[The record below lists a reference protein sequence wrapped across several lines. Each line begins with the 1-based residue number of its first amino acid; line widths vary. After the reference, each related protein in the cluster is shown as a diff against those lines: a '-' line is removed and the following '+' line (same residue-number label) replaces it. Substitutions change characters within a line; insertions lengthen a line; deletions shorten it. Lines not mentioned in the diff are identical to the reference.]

1 MDVKKISLLLVVFLL
16 AAGGR
21 GLAGDFSEREGFV
34 WSGDTVRC
42 TATRLPDAS
51 SWFRTDIR
59 RNLEISRHAGKLL
72 EISGEF
78 RWIDSVPAL
87 GKKQGMVQLIVRK
100 RGGEGTPISEP
111 S

>member
-1 MDVKKISLLLVVFLL
+1 MDVKKISLLLAVFLL
-16 AAGGR
+16 AAGGS

-34 WSGDTVRC
+34 WSGHTVRC
-42 TATRLPDAS
+42 TATRLPDAA

-100 RGGEGTPISEP
+100 RGGGTPISAP